1 MKSIIKLRN
10 KNLLIINPY
19 INKEKFFEKFIPKHC
34 KTLTKINLQ
43 RRILNEI
50 DSIIIICVKGCT

>member
-19 INKEKFFEKFIPKHC
+19 NVD
-34 KTLTKINLQ
+34 
-43 RRILNEI
+43 NEI
-50 DSIIIICVKGCT
+50 HTDVLVAFNKL